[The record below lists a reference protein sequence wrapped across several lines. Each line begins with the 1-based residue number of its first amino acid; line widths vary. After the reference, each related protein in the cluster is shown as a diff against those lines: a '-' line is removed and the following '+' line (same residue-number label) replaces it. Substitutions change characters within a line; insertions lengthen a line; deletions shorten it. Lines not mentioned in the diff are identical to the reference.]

1 MTENQRLAIDEL
13 TRYRDAKNE
22 IRHHQQQIES
32 HETKIQRSTRAC
44 HSIMQET
51 FQDGKF
57 VAVPVVVQAN
67 SCGNSIEDL
76 MAVLMDQRATYMQKQ
91 VEAEQLCFRIQ
102 VKIWKLSDSV
112 HSSVLDYIYLHD
124 KSLVWIAA
132 TIKYSLRQTKRK
144 KWEALEEYGKLLL
157 RK

>member
-1 MTENQRLAIDEL
+1 MTDNQRKAIDEL
-13 TRYRDAKNE
+13 TKYREAQKDIK
-22 IRHHQQQIES
+22 HHQQRLEAIEA
-32 HETKIQRSTRAC
+32 KINRSTRAC

-67 SCGNSIEDL
+67 GCGNSIEDL

-112 HSSVLDYIYLHD
+112 HSSILDYIYLHD

-132 TIKYSLRQTKRK
+132 KIDYSLRQTKRK
-144 KWEALEEYGKLLL
+144 KWEALDEYGKLLV
-157 RK
+157 RI